1 MAYKK
6 LSKHKF
12 LDKEDRK
19 DAAILIGCLRRQRVH
34 IQVDHKSYEYAFIHI
49 SCIYYSKIR
58 VVPAHLLRLFLGVP
72 ENELFPDKLNL
83 TDMVEYGASDIS
95 IAEQVQKNMIDV
107 LIGGSEKAYKKYR
120 HKFLIDAYIPEHF

>member
-19 DAAILIGCLRRQRVH
+19 DAAILISCLRRQRVY
-34 IQVDHKSYEYAFIHI
+34 IRVDHKSYEYAFIHI

-58 VVPAHLLRLFLGVP
+58 VVPAHLTRLILGGADD
-72 ENELFPDKLNL
+72 ELFSDKMNL

-95 IAEQVQKNMIDV
+95 ISEQVQKNMIAV
-107 LIGGSEKAYKKYR
+107 LMGGSEKSYKKYR
-120 HKFLIDAYIPEHF
+120 HKFLIDPYIPEHF